1 MNRKKSGIIILL
13 TVLGI
18 ALLGSCSQNEK
29 ETIIPK
35 VDPVLEAARVAG
47 GQLYDNKC
55 AGCHRGFIADAPR
68 MASLQMLSHEGI
80 VTALK
85 TGVMKA
91 IGSALSDDQHSQI
104 ATYITSSRE
113 AVSDVVLGRCA
124 SADGHDLSKTATSV
138 VDWGMGLHNHRFLN
152 NRTINASNVDQ
163 LKLSWVFAFPYA
175 SRARVQPTIV
185 GKTLFTA
192 GQDGTVYA
200 LDRSTGCI
208 LWTFKAD
215 AEIRSAITLG
225 FDENE
230 KVNRLYFSDFEA
242 RVYAVDLSTRKL
254 LWKIKVDDHHAATIT
269 GSLSIYNDRV
279 YVPISSLEIV
289 SAIDIKYECCTFR
302 GAVAALDAD
311 NGEMIWKTLTIDETP
326 KVAGKN
332 KIGVNIIA
340 PSGAPVWG
348 RPTIDT
354 ARQVLYVGTG
364 ENYARPTTDRSD
376 AIIAISLDDGSIQ
389 WTYQAIP
396 KDAWNGACSIPN
408 HPNCPD
414 NTGPDAD
421 FGAPPMLVKHGDK
434 ELLIAGQKSGM
445 VHALDPDNNGAVVW
459 KQLIGRGGIM
469 GGIHWGMA
477 TDGTTLY
484 IPINDQ
490 GTYTINEEKEPAP
503 GIHAIQISDGS
514 SIWSTIEKDR
524 CEEVPWSCGPG
535 ITAAITATPEVI
547 YSGALDG
554 MLKAYDAKSGKEL
567 WAYDT
572 NKTFKSVNGASA
584 YGGSIDSDGPVIVDN
599 QMFTTSG
606 YAKFN
611 EKGGNVLL
619 AFELGKK

>member
-1 MNRKKSGIIILL
+1 MNKRSIIGFLTILF
-13 TVLGI
+13 I
-18 ALLGSCSQNEK
+18 ALMGSCGQNNK
-29 ETIIPK
+29 EAVIPK
-35 VDPVLEAARVAG
+35 VDPAIEAARVAG

-80 VTALK
+80 VASLR
-85 TGVMKA
+85 TGVMAA
-91 IGSALSDDQHSQI
+91 IGSALSEEQHEQI
-104 ATYITSSRE
+104 ATFITSNSE
-113 AVSDVVLGRCA
+113 AKSDVVLGKCA
-124 SADGHDLSKTATSV
+124 SSELDDLTIDYKSV
-138 VDWGMGLHNHRFLN
+138 VDWGMGFHNHRFLN
-152 NRTINASNVDQ
+152 NKTINASNVDQ

-225 FDENE
+225 IDEND
-230 KVNRLYFSDFEA
+230 KVSRLYFSDFKA
-242 RVYAVDLSTRKL
+242 SVYALDLSTRKL
-254 LWKIKVDDHHAATIT
+254 LWKKKVDDHPAATIT

-289 SAIDIKYECCTFR
+289 SAIDTKYECCTFR

-311 NGEMIWKTLTIDETP
+311 SGEMIWKTLTIDETP
-326 KVAGKN
+326 KIAGKN

-364 ENYARPTTDRSD
+364 ENYSRPTTARSD
-376 AIIAISLDDGSIQ
+376 AIIAMSLDDGSIQ

-414 NTGPDAD
+414 ETGPDAD
-421 FGAPPMLVKHGDK
+421 FGAPPMLVKSGNK

-445 VHALDPDNNGAVVW
+445 VHALDPDDNGAVVW

-469 GGIHWGMA
+469 GGVHWGMA
-477 TDGTTLY
+477 TDGTTL
-484 IPINDQ
+484 
-490 GTYTINEEKEPAP
+490 
-503 GIHAIQISDGS
+503 
-514 SIWSTIEKDR
+514 
-524 CEEVPWSCGPG
+524 
-535 ITAAITATPEVI
+535 
-547 YSGALDG
+547 
-554 MLKAYDAKSGKEL
+554 
-567 WAYDT
+567 
-572 NKTFKSVNGASA
+572 
-584 YGGSIDSDGPVIVDN
+584 
-599 QMFTTSG
+599 
-606 YAKFN
+606 
-611 EKGGNVLL
+611 
-619 AFELGKK
+619 